1 MERDSGTTGGDDSN
15 FEEMMQE
22 AGLGDGLTPPQDT
35 CAEILRRLSASSF

>member
-1 MERDSGTTGGDDSN
+1 MERNGSTTGGDDSK

-22 AGLGDGLTPPQDT
+22 AGLGDGFTPPQDT

>member
-1 MERDSGTTGGDDSN
+1 MERNGNTGGDDSK

-22 AGLGDGLTPPQDT
+22 AGLGDGFTPQDT